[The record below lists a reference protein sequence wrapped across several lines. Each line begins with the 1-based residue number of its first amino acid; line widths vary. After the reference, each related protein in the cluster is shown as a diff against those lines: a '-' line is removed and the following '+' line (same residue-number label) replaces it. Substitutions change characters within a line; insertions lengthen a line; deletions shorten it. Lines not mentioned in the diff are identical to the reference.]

1 MKLSLKHVRLAF
13 PSLWHPEQVQ
23 GEGKPAFSAS
33 FIIPRDHPQ
42 LRDIENTIL
51 QVANAQWGAKAMDI
65 LRAIKAKDALCV
77 HNGDA
82 KAEWT
87 GFAGNLYISA
97 RSETRPLVV
106 DRDRSI
112 LVQAD
117 GRPYAGC
124 YVNPVLD
131 IWAQDNKFGRRINAG
146 LSGVQ
151 FDEDG
156 EAFAGGVPATVDD
169 FDNLDASQIPAGG
182 GGTAGGGGLF

>member
-1 MKLSLKHVRLAF
+1 MKLTLKHVRLAF
-13 PSLWHPEQVQ
+13 PSLWFPEQVQ
-23 GEGKPAFSAS
+23 GEGKPAFSGS

-42 LRDIENTIL
+42 LREIESVIM

-65 LRAIKAKDALCV
+65 LRALKAKDAICV

-82 KAEWT
+82 KAEWA

-97 RSETRPLVV
+97 RSESRPLVV
-106 DRDRSI
+106 GRDRAI

-117 GRPYAGC
+117 GKPYAGC
-124 YVNPVLD
+124 YVNAVLD

-151 FDEDG
+151 FDADG

-169 FDNLDASQIPAGG
+169 FDNLDASQMPEG
-182 GGTAGGGGLF
+182 GGTAGGGLF